1 MALNKLTTIRVFPND
16 PDKKATHGNSN
27 WKPYKGKEPVDL
39 VLSKDTRH
47 SISVFQNDDGSMDI
61 VINERT
67 LDRDYNAADS
77 VSANVQQ
84 GGFKKIAETVEK
96 PRIMLDDDSI
106 PF

>member
-67 LDRDYNAADS
+67 QESYYGADS
-77 VSANVQQ
+77 IADNVKQ
-84 GGFKKIAETVEK
+84 GGMKKLAATVENT
-96 PRIMLDDDSI
+96 RVSLSDDEV

>member
-67 LDRDYNAADS
+67 MDRDYQAADS

-84 GGFKKIAETVEK
+84 GGMKRIAEAVEK
-96 PRIMLDDDSI
+96 PRMMLDDDSI